1 MVADAENFPNRP
13 ERRAEAEIE
22 ADPVDDVERTVS
34 TTSTTISSS
43 EQEPVVVWKAANLME
58 AEIVQGRLE
67 SENIPSYIRR
77 DAVGGIYGLTFGG
90 LAQADVLVPA
100 LLAEKALVL
109 LDEAPDLVDENLAEI
124 EQPDEEDAT
133 YG

>member
-1 MVADAENFPNRP
+1 MRIFSQTGVVDVLNQMW
-13 ERRAEAEIE
+13 RREVL
-22 ADPVDDVERTVS
+22 DHVERTGSTVS
-34 TTSTTISSS
+34 GS
-43 EQEPVVVWKAANLME
+43 EQEPVVVWEAANVME
-58 AEIVQGRLE
+58 AEIVQGRLG
-67 SENIPSYIRR
+67 SEDIPSYIRR

-100 LLAEKALVL
+100 PLAEKALAL
-109 LDEAPDLVDENLAEI
+109 LGEAPDLVGEKLAET

>member
-1 MVADAENFPNRP
+1 MVADANNFPNWLG
-13 ERRAEAEIE
+13 RRAEPE
-22 ADPVDDVERTVS
+22 ASTVDSIERTGS
-34 TTSTTISSS
+34 TASGSV
-43 EQEPVVVWKAANLME
+43 QEPVVVWEAANLME

-67 SENIPSYIRR
+67 SEDIPSYIRR

-100 LLAEKALVL
+100 PLAEKALAL
-109 LDEAPDLVDENLAEI
+109 LNEAPSLADANLTEI
-124 EQPDEEDAT
+124 GQPDEEDAT